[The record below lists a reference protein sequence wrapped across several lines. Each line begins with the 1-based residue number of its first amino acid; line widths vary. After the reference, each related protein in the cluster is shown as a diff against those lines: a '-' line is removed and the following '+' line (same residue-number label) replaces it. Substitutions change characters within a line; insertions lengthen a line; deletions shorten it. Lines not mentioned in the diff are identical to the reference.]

1 MGLMNKR
8 TLLLGGL
15 AVAAVAGAL
24 KNRERVAGLI
34 GSRSSA
40 SEPPSPSS
48 ATYAAPEQTRTPVPD
63 EPAPAPEPSN
73 YDLAGPAEN
82 TATKLPAP
90 EPQVTG
96 GGGIDEEA
104 EEAAAAAEAAAIGGQ
119 APDYAGTELG
129 EPASEETAPVAEA
142 GGGESEGQE
151 QAEALLADN
160 AEPAAGDPIDA
171 ERRIQDVAD
180 RQEQPAAGET
190 VEPLVREDP
199 RAEAEQAA
207 LGTDRPA
214 QGLPERGFVA
224 EDQGVTDTSATTR
237 EDVEAGAEPEPTA
250 PADTGGT
257 EGDASTGALGGGQ
270 ASFFAGGKGSET
282 AEPETASPEEA
293 ETAEGAGAGL
303 PDQGAADAAER
314 AASETPAEQKSSAV
328 WEPAEKKKDED
339 AGQDDDTGEWQTW
352 SGRAVDP

>member
-1 MGLMNKR
+1 MGLINKR

-34 GSRSSA
+34 GSRTSG
-40 SEPPSPSS
+40 SEPPAPES
-48 ATYAAPEQTRTPVPD
+48 AAYTAPEQTRTPVPD

-90 EPQVTG
+90 EPQVVG
-96 GGGIDEEA
+96 EGGIDEQA
-104 EEAAAAAEAAAIGGQ
+104 EETAAAAEAASIGGQ
-119 APDYAGTELG
+119 SPAYAGTEPG
-129 EPASEETAPVAEA
+129 EQAEPEVAPLAEA

-151 QAEALLADN
+151 QAEALLAEN

-171 ERRIQDVAD
+171 ERRIDEITAQ
-180 RQEQPAAGET
+180 QENPAAGET

-207 LGTDRPA
+207 LGTDRPT

-224 EDQGVTDTSATTR
+224 EDQGVTDTDATTR
-237 EDVEAGAEPEPTA
+237 EDVEATWAPEPAATA
-250 PADTGGT
+250 PAEKGGAQ
-257 EGDASTGALGGGQ
+257 GDPSTGALGGEQ
-270 ASFFAGGKGSET
+270 SSFFAGGKGSET
-282 AEPETASPEEA
+282 AEPAPPEEA
-293 ETAEGAGAGL
+293 ASAEGAGAEL
-303 PDQGAADAAER
+303 PDQGAAEAAER
-314 AASETPAEQKSSAV
+314 AAAETPAEQKSSAV
-328 WEPAEKKKDED
+328 WSPADKEETDD
-339 AGQDDDTGEWQTW
+339 GQDDDTGEWQTW
-352 SGRAVDP
+352 SGRAVDS